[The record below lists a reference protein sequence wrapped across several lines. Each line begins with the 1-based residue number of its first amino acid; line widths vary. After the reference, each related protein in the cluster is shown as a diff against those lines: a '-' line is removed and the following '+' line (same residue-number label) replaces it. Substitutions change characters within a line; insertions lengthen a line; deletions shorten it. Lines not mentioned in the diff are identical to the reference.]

1 MPQSWQ
7 KLSFTNKHPR
17 DDHIIFHEPT
27 HTYYIDGSSEKVISC
42 TKFIHEFFPHFDP
55 DVTIAKMMKSPK
67 WTSSVW
73 HGMSAEQIKKKWN
86 DSGKE
91 ASTKGTAM
99 HLAIEQFLHG
109 SEEVIDPE
117 NYGTIEWKYFMNF
130 WRDVE
135 HDLVPYRSEWEVWM
149 KEFMLCGSIDM
160 VFYSK
165 KQNGYVIYDWKRSKE
180 IKTTNNFANG
190 FGPVSHLPDS
200 NYWHYTLQ
208 LNIYK
213 YFLEKFYGL
222 NVVDL
227 CLVIIHPD
235 NKNYRLIRLNM
246 LNDEVEG
253 MLNCRKR
260 ALDMNINKYIV
271 LPIETCAIME
281 EEKEEEKEE

>member
-17 DDHIIFHEPT
+17 DEHITFHEPT

-271 LPIETCAIME
+271 LPIETCAIIE
-281 EEKEEEKEE
+281 EEKEEEEK

>member
-17 DDHIIFHEPT
+17 DDHITFHEPT

-55 DVTIAKMMKSPK
+55 DVTIKKMMKSAK

-73 HGMSAEQIKKKWN
+73 YGMSAEQIKKTWN

-109 SEEVIDPE
+109 SEEQIDPE
-117 NYGTIEWKYFMNF
+117 NYGTVEWKYFMNF
-130 WRDVE
+130 WNDVKD
-135 HDLVPYRSEWEVWM
+135 DLVPYRSEWEVWM
-149 KEFMLCGSIDM
+149 REYLLCGSIDM

-165 KQNGYVIYDWKRSKE
+165 KLKGYVIYDWKRSKE
-180 IKTTNNFANG
+180 IKTANNFANG
-190 FGPVSHLPDS
+190 FGPVSHLPDC

-222 NVVDL
+222 KVVDL

-246 LNDEVEG
+246 LEEEVES
-253 MLNCRKR
+253 MLECRKR
-260 ALDMNINKYIV
+260 ALELNVNKYV
-271 LPIETCAIME
+271 MLPINECAFIE
-281 EEKEEEKEE
+281 EEV

>member
-17 DDHIIFHEPT
+17 DDHITFHEPT

-271 LPIETCAIME
+271 LPIETCAIIE
-281 EEKEEEKEE
+281 EEKEE

>member
-17 DDHIIFHEPT
+17 DDHISFHEPT

-42 TKFIHEFFPHFDP
+42 TKFIHEFFPHFDA
-55 DVTIAKMMKSPK
+55 DATIAKMMKSAK

-73 HGMSAEQIKKKWN
+73 HGMSAEQIKKTWN

-109 SEEVIDPE
+109 SEDQIDPA

-130 WRDVE
+130 WNDVKD
-135 HDLVPYRSEWEVWM
+135 DLAPYRSEWEVWM
-149 KEFMLCGSIDM
+149 REYLLCGSIDM

-165 KQNGYVIYDWKRSKE
+165 KLKGYVIYDWKRSKE
-180 IKTTNNFANG
+180 IKTANNFSNG
-190 FGPVSHLPDS
+190 FGPVSHLPDC

-227 CLVIIHPD
+227 CLVILHPD

-246 LNDEVEG
+246 LEEEVES
-253 MLNCRKR
+253 MLECRKR
-260 ALDMNINKYIV
+260 ALELNVNKYV
-271 LPIETCAIME
+271 MLPIDECAFIE
-281 EEKEEEKEE
+281 EEQ

>member
-1 MPQSWQ
+1 MPQPWQ

-17 DDHIIFHEPT
+17 DDHISFHEPT

-42 TKFIHEFFPHFDP
+42 TGFIHSFFPHFDA
-55 DVTIAKMMKSPK
+55 DATIKKMMSSKNWLSNK
-67 WTSSVW
+67 WY
-73 HGMSAEQIKKKWN
+73 GMSAEEIKKTWN

-91 ASTKGTAM
+91 ASTRGTAM

-109 SEEVIDPE
+109 SPELIDPS
-117 NYGTIEWKYFMNF
+117 NYGTIEWNYFMNF

-149 KEFMLCGSIDM
+149 KEYLLCGSIDM

-165 KQNGYVIYDWKRSKE
+165 KKKGYVIYDWKRSKE
-180 IKTTNNFANG
+180 IKTTNNFGNG
-190 FGPVSHLPDS
+190 FGPVSHLPDC

-222 NVVDL
+222 TIVDL

-235 NKNYRLIRLNM
+235 QKNYKLIRLNV
-246 LNDEVEG
+246 LEEEVEG
-253 MLNCRKR
+253 MLDCRKQ
-260 ALDMNINKYIV
+260 ALDTNSSRSIILSKHW
-271 LPIETCAIME
+271 
-281 EEKEEEKEE
+281 